1 VTQVLA
7 RYHEIALKGGNRGF
21 FVERLAVNLRRA
33 CADLGGARVRSLPG
47 RLQIQLPDDV
57 PWEIARARL
66 SAVFGVANFSRVGEA
81 PRDLDALAAAVL
93 EALRGQQFSSFRV
106 RTKRSDKAF
115 PHHSGTVDRALG
127 AAIHLSTGLRVDL
140 EHADLTVFVEILR
153 DRICFSFEKVPGP
166 GGFPVGSAGRVMA
179 LLSGGIDSPVAAWR
193 LMKRGCTVVLVHFHA
208 FPLQDHS
215 TIDKARLLSQALAR
229 WQYKSRL
236 LLVPFGPV
244 QQTIVALCPAPLRVV
259 LYRRFMVRI
268 AEALAA
274 RKKAKALVTGESLG
288 QVASQTLDNM
298 SVIDAAARGPVL
310 RPLVGMDKE
319 EITAEARRI
328 GTFEI
333 STLPD
338 QDCCQL
344 FVPRSPA
351 TSAKPEEV
359 AAAEAALDVDGLVA
373 SALAGVE
380 EELFAFPPG
389 AVPPARPAPG

>member
-1 VTQVLA
+1 MTQVLA

-33 CADLGGARVRSLPG
+33 LSDLGTAKVRSLPG
-47 RLQIQLPDDV
+47 RLSIELSDDV
-57 PWEIARARL
+57 PWEAARARIA
-66 SAVFGVANFSRVGEA
+66 AVFGVANFSRVGEA
-81 PRDLDALAAAVL
+81 PRDLDALSRTVL
-93 EALRGQQFSSFRV
+93 EAVRAQRFASFRV
-106 RTKRSDKAF
+106 RTKRSDKSF
-115 PHHSGTVDRALG
+115 PHDSGAVDRALG
-127 AAIHLSTGLRVDL
+127 AAIHVGTGVRVDL
-140 EHADLTVFVEILR
+140 ENAELTVFVEVLR

-193 LMKRGCTVVLVHFHA
+193 LMKRGCTVTFAHFHA
-208 FPLQDHS
+208 FPLQDHT
-215 TIDKARLLSQALAR
+215 TIDKARLLAQSLTR

-236 LLVPFGPV
+236 LLIPFGPV
-244 QQTIVALCPAPLRVV
+244 QQTIVAQAPAPLRVV

-268 AEALAA
+268 AEALSL

-298 SVIDAAARGPVL
+298 SVIDAAARGPIL

-319 EITAEARRI
+319 EITIEARRI

-351 TSAKPEEV
+351 TAAKPDEV
-359 AAAEAALDVDGLVA
+359 AAAEAGLDVPGLVA
-373 SALAGVE
+373 SAVEGTE
-380 EELFAFPPG
+380 EEVFTFP
-389 AVPPARPAPG
+389 PAPGDAGR

>member
-1 VTQVLA
+1 MTQVLA

-21 FVERLAVNLRRA
+21 FVERLAANLRRA

-57 PWEIARARL
+57 PWEVARARIA
-66 SAVFGVANFSRVGEA
+66 AVFGVANFSRVGEA
-81 PRDLDALAAAVL
+81 PRDLDALATAVL
-93 EALRGQQFSSFRV
+93 EALQGQQFSSFRV

-115 PHHSGTVDRALG
+115 PHHSGTVDRTLG
-127 AAIHLSTGLRVDL
+127 AAIHASTGVPVDL
-140 EHADLTVFVEILR
+140 EHADLTVFVEVLR
-153 DRICFSFEKVPGP
+153 DRICYSFEKVPGP

-229 WQYKSRL
+229 WQFKSRL
-236 LLVPFGPV
+236 LLVPFGAV
-244 QQTIVALCPAPLRVV
+244 QQTIVALSPAPLRVV

-319 EITAEARRI
+319 EITANARRI

-351 TSAKPEEV
+351 TSAKPDEV
-359 AAAEAALDVDGLVA
+359 AAAEASLDVDGLVA
-373 SALAGVE
+373 AALAGVE
-380 EELFAFPPG
+380 EEVFNFPPAKAG
-389 AVPPARPAPG
+389 G